1 MESFFGNS
9 SFKPKS
15 KDQYL
20 LGGGVVD
27 VSIEETNRVG
37 KDHNTSVFFTWFDY
51 IFVWVIIGLQTLSC
65 LDPLKKKP
73 IADD

>member
-37 KDHNTSVFFTWFDY
+37 KDHNTSVFFT
-51 IFVWVIIGLQTLSC
+51 
-65 LDPLKKKP
+65 
-73 IADD
+73 

>member
-20 LGGGVVD
+20 LGGGVDVSIEETNRVD

-37 KDHNTSVFFTWFDY
+37 KDHNTSVFFT
-51 IFVWVIIGLQTLSC
+51 
-65 LDPLKKKP
+65 
-73 IADD
+73 